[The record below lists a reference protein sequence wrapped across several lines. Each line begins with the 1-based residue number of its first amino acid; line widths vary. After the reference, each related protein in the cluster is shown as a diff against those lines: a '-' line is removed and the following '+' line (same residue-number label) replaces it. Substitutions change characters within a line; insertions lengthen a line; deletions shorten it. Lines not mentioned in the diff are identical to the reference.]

1 MTIPAVSYGR
11 DREREE
17 RRMGDPAITQY
28 YTARVTLTL
37 TLAKDE
43 AEALA
48 LFLAG
53 ARPRQRALAQAL
65 RQIRGAL
72 ADRGIQGPEK
82 KKPPE
87 GGSR

>member
-1 MTIPAVSYGR
+1 
-11 DREREE
+11 
-17 RRMGDPAITQY
+17 MGDPAITQY
-28 YTARVTLTL
+28 YTAQVSLTL

-48 LFLAG
+48 LFLSG

-65 RQIRGAL
+65 AQITHAL
-72 ADRGIQGPEK
+72 GDRGIVGPQK

>member
-1 MTIPAVSYGR
+1 
-11 DREREE
+11 
-17 RRMGDPAITQY
+17 MGDPAITQY
-28 YTARVTLTL
+28 YTAQVTLTF

-48 LFLAG
+48 LFLGG
-53 ARPRQRALAQAL
+53 ARPRQRALAHAL
-65 RQIRGAL
+65 RQISRAL
-72 ADRGIQGPEK
+72 ADRGIPGAEK

>member
-1 MTIPAVSYGR
+1 
-11 DREREE
+11 
-17 RRMGDPAITQY
+17 MGDPAITQY
-28 YTARVTLTL
+28 YTAQVTLTL
-37 TLAKDE
+37 RLGKDE

-65 RQIRGAL
+65 SQITHAL
-72 ADRGIQGPEK
+72 ADRGVAGPDK

>member
-1 MTIPAVSYGR
+1 
-11 DREREE
+11 
-17 RRMGDPAITQY
+17 MGDPAITQY
-28 YTARVTLTL
+28 YTAQVTLTL

-48 LFLAG
+48 VFLAG

-65 RQIRGAL
+65 RQISGAL
-72 ADRGIQGPEK
+72 ADRGIPGPEK

-87 GGSR
+87 GGLR